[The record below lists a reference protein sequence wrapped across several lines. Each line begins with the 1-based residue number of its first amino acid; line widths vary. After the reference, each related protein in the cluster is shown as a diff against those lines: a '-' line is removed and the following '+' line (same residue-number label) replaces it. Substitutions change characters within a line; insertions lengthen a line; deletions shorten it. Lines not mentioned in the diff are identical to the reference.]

1 MIHGFCNCM
10 FCYRNHDYWVVDVVV
25 TSKGGFYLDNDKQMW
40 NEADFTSLLQL
51 FPMGGLLDVY
61 YDFKGIKFKN

>member
-1 MIHGFCNCM
+1 M
-10 FCYRNHDYWVVDVVV
+10 VV